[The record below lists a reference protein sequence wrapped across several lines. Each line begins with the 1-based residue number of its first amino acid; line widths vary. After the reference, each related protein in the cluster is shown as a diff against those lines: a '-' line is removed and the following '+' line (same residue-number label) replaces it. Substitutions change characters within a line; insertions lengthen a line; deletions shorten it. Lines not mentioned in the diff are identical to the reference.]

1 MTTAVNQPAPGAG
14 PAGAGLPRLLP
25 AAPEDL
31 RAHLASYGPVPYRGH
46 ANLLIADVEASGLT
60 GRGGAAFPVYR
71 KLALVARAGPRQGR
85 KVVVA
90 NGAESEPASRKDE
103 MLLRLAPNLV
113 LDGLQLAAEAVG
125 ATEAHLYLHDAP
137 GPQILRALAERSS
150 RGLDRLGVTIT
161 QAPPRFLAGQEAAVV
176 NRLGGGPALPTFQP
190 PRVSERGLGGAPTL
204 VQNAETLAHLAL
216 IARYGPRWF
225 RAVGTSDEPGSML
238 VTVYRPGARAHIR
251 EAAIGTPLR
260 TLLGD
265 GDGDGRG
272 ARRAGLAGRRLPR
285 HLAADAGRG
294 RDHAGQ
300 RVAAPV
306 RRRRGRRRAGGA
318 AVRPVR
324 PGRGGAGDR
333 LPGRRVGRPVRPV
346 PERAAPHR
354 GRAGRAGGL
363 RPPPAT
369 LADLERWSGLVTGR
383 GACHHP
389 DGTVRFVR
397 SALTVF
403 EPEIRRHARGQCSLR
418 PPTARRSCR
427 CRTGCPPARK
437 TGPRPMAEQLR
448 VNPIQCT
455 GHGVCAEL
463 LPELVTLDE
472 WGYPIIDP
480 RPVPPAL
487 DRDARRAV
495 AACPT
500 LALRLMRSEQPPVAF
515 GLKNVVPR
523 TGLDGHRRDRAQP
536 ARLVVLEGLD
546 QLGAGVH
553 DERPVGRHRLPDRL
567 PAEQQD
573 VHVRRGPGRERDRV
587 PGPEHGQLAHLDR
600 PLFRP
605 DKTAAGQ
612 HVRERVELRGPR
624 QPDLRPGRHGRVHQG
639 DRRVRDPGAV
649 MRPPNDPAITRS
661 SAPPSAE
668 DSSATCPARMS
679 W

>member
-1 MTTAVNQPAPGAG
+1 M
-14 PAGAGLPRLLP
+14 
-25 AAPEDL
+25 
-31 RAHLASYGPVPYRGH
+31 
-46 ANLLIADVEASGLT
+46 
-60 GRGGAAFPVYR
+60 
-71 KLALVARAGPRQGR
+71 
-85 KVVVA
+85 A

-125 ATEAHLYLHDAP
+125 ATEAHLYLHYAP

-204 VQNAETLAHLAL
+204 VQNVETLAHLAL

-238 VTVYRPGARAHIR
+238 ITVYRPGARAYIR

-265 GDGDGRG
+265 GAGGPGVQAWLVGGYHGTWLPLPDAAGITLDNASLRRFG
-272 ARRAGLAGRRLPR
+272 AAAGAGVLAALPSDRCGLTEAARVTGYLAAESAGQCGPCLNGLPRIAAALAELAGVKGPGHRR
-285 HLAADAGRG
+285 
-294 RDHAGQ
+294 Q
-300 RVAAPV
+300 
-306 RRRRGRRRAGGA
+306 
-318 AVRPVR
+318 
-324 PGRGGAGDR
+324 
-333 LPGRRVGRPVRPV
+333 
-346 PERAAPHR
+346 
-354 GRAGRAGGL
+354 
-363 RPPPAT
+363 T

-403 EPEIRRHARGQCSLR
+403 EPEIQRHARGQCSAINHGATR
-418 PPTARRSCR
+418 PHAV
-427 CRTGCPPARK
+427 PAAAGRAAH
-437 TGPRPMAEQLR
+437 PRGRLDLDMAMAEQLR

-495 AACPT
+495 AACPA
-500 LALRLMRSEQPPVAF
+500 LALRLLRSEQP
-515 GLKNVVPR
+515 
-523 TGLDGHRRDRAQP
+523 
-536 ARLVVLEGLD
+536 ARSG
-546 QLGAGVH
+546 
-553 DERPVGRHRLPDRL
+553 
-567 PAEQQD
+567 
-573 VHVRRGPGRERDRV
+573 
-587 PGPEHGQLAHLDR
+587 
-600 PLFRP
+600 
-605 DKTAAGQ
+605 
-612 HVRERVELRGPR
+612 
-624 QPDLRPGRHGRVHQG
+624 
-639 DRRVRDPGAV
+639 
-649 MRPPNDPAITRS
+649 
-661 SAPPSAE
+661 
-668 DSSATCPARMS
+668 
-679 W
+679 